1 MITYVWKPSVIN
13 FSGGDWIVK
22 ALKLV
27 AKSNTLRRMYYTA
40 ALVALAFAF
49 SPVLTEL
56 VKVMGAR

>member
-1 MITYVWKPSVIN
+1 MIN

-27 AKSNTLRRMYYTA
+27 AKSNTLRRMYYVA
-40 ALVALAFAF
+40 ALVALAFAL

>member
-1 MITYVWKPSVIN
+1 VIN

>member
-1 MITYVWKPSVIN
+1 MIN

-40 ALVALAFAF
+40 ALVALAFAL

>member
-1 MITYVWKPSVIN
+1 M
-13 FSGGDWIVK
+13 K

-27 AKSNTLRRMYYTA
+27 AKSNTLLRMYYTA

-56 VKVMGAR
+56 VKVMEAR